1 MIEINVRKFYRFKM
15 VNNWSVKIA
24 QVYFF
29 VFNKIYEANDMSICL
44 FRIDMISNYNKINCD
59 FL

>member
-1 MIEINVRKFYRFKM
+1 M